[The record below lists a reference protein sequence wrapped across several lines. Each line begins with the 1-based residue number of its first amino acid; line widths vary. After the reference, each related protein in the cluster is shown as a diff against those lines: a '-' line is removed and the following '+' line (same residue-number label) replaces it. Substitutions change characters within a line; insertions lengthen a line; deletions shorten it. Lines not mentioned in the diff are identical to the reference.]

1 MKGLSQSINF
11 TVQKIFKHRH
21 LSGIMIPEQIDW
33 TDYGSVL
40 GHLFTAYE
48 LMIIAELS
56 RSDTVSHEKFS
67 KLGSAL
73 EKEVDDNYTGD
84 KDDILS
90 VLGCPQIV
98 YESMA
103 AAISTNR
110 DALDYLRD
118 RGKIPRHLVQ

>member
-1 MKGLSQSINF
+1 M
-11 TVQKIFKHRH
+11 TT
-21 LSGIMIPEQIDW
+21 EQVDW

-48 LMIIAELS
+48 LMILTELS

-67 KLGSAL
+67 RLGSAL
-73 EKEVDDNYTGD
+73 EKEIDDNYTGD
-84 KDDILS
+84 KDEIMS

-103 AAISTNR
+103 ATISANR
-110 DALDYLRD
+110 AALDYLRLSGD
-118 RGKIPRHLVQ
+118 LPRHIVERSTHPQ